1 MGNPK
6 ITTSVDC
13 REPNQPMLILNRV
26 TKTYHVGI
34 EDFPALQGITLKI
47 ESSAFM
53 AFVGPSGSGKTTL
66 LNLIGGLDRPT
77 SGEII
82 LNNLNLKQLRNE
94 ELAALRRAQ
103 IGFIF
108 QSHNLLPVYSIY
120 ENVLFPLLLTGK
132 KESEVRGRVMQM
144 VESVGLGPLARKK
157 PAELSG
163 GQCQRAA
170 IARALVKQP
179 SLVLADEPTANLD
192 TENSCL
198 ILELMRNL
206 NETYKAAFIFSTHD
220 ERVIKYVR
228 REIRLQDGQVSRDM
242 RRNGLGVLE

>member
-1 MGNPK
+1 
-6 ITTSVDC
+6 
-13 REPNQPMLILNRV
+13 MLKLDHV
-26 TKTYHVGI
+26 SKTYHVGS
-34 EDFPALQGITLKI
+34 EDFPALQGVTLQV
-47 ESSAFM
+47 ESGAFL

-77 SGEII
+77 SGEIV
-82 LNNLNLKQLRNE
+82 LNGLNLKQMRNE
-94 ELAALRRAQ
+94 DLAAMRRGQ

-120 ENVLFPLLLTGK
+120 ENVLFPLLLNGE
-132 KESEVRGRVMQM
+132 KESAVRGRVMQM
-144 VESVGLGPLARKK
+144 VESVGLSPFAKKK

-192 TENSCL
+192 TENSCH
-198 ILELMRNL
+198 ILELMKNL
-206 NETYKAAFIFSTHD
+206 NETYQAAFIFSTHD

-228 REIRLQDGQVSRDM
+228 REIHLQDGRVSRDM
-242 RRNGLGVLE
+242 RRNGQGVLE